1 VKKNLRFTGAEHMHL
16 HIQSIRKLA
25 FVASLF
31 AACTAVRAQQKSAP
45 NWDAWKF
52 LQGKWVGDGYN
63 EKTQGSGYASFE
75 LDLQNRVWV
84 RRNHAE
90 YPGANGAPA
99 QVHEDLMIIYF
110 DHATS
115 QTRAFYTDTEG
126 HVINYTASFSSDGKQ
141 LVFLGDRTA
150 SGPQYRLTYDV
161 VDADHMTVELDMAQ
175 PAAPDTW
182 QKIVFGKIRK
192 LASS

>member
-1 VKKNLRFTGAEHMHL
+1 MHA
-16 HIQSIRKLA
+16 IRKLV
-25 FVASLF
+25 FLASLF
-31 AACTAVRAQQKSAP
+31 VACTGTWAQQTPAP

-63 EKTQGSGYASFE
+63 EKSQGSGYASFE
-75 LDLQNRVWV
+75 PDLQNKVWV

-110 DHATS
+110 NNS
-115 QTRAFYTDTEG
+115 SGQTRAFYTDSEG
-126 HVINYTASFSSDGKQ
+126 HVIHYTASFSSDGKQ
-141 LVFLGDRTA
+141 LVFLGDRTD
-150 SGPQYRLTYDV
+150 SGPRYRLTYIIT
-161 VDADHMTVELDMAQ
+161 APDHMSVELDMAQ
-175 PAAPDTW
+175 PAAPDRW

-192 LASS
+192 LPSS

>member
-1 VKKNLRFTGAEHMHL
+1 MHL
-16 HIQSIRKLA
+16 TRKFA

-31 AACTAVRAQQKSAP
+31 VAGTALWAQQNSAA

-63 EKTQGSGYASFE
+63 EKTQGSGYCSFE
-75 LDLQNRVWV
+75 LDLQNKVWV

-99 QVHEDLMIIYF
+99 QVHDDLMIVYF
-110 DHATS
+110 DRSTH
-115 QTRAFYTDTEG
+115 QTRAFYTDSEG
-126 HVINYTASFSSDGKQ
+126 HVIHYTASFSSDGKK
-141 LVFLGDRTA
+141 LVFLGDRPS

-161 VDADHMTVELDMAQ
+161 LAPDRMTVELDMAQ

-182 QKIVFGKIRK
+182 QKIVAGKIRK
-192 LASS
+192 LPS

>member
-1 VKKNLRFTGAEHMHL
+1 MHL
-16 HIQSIRKLA
+16 HTQLTRKVA
-25 FVASLF
+25 FIALVLF
-31 AACTAVRAQQKSAP
+31 AGAGARAQQAPAP

-75 LDLQNRVWV
+75 LDLQNKVWV

-99 QVHEDLMIIYF
+99 QVHDDLMIIYF
-110 DHATS
+110 DQS
-115 QTRAFYTDTEG
+115 INQTRAFYTDSEG
-126 HVINYTASFSSDGKQ
+126 HVIHYTASFSSDGKK
-141 LVFLGDRTA
+141 LAFLGDRPA

-161 VDADHMTVELDMAQ
+161 LAPDRMTVELDMAQ

-182 QKIVFGKIRK
+182 TKIVAGNIRK
-192 LASS
+192 LPSS

>member
-1 VKKNLRFTGAEHMHL
+1 MHL
-16 HIQSIRKLA
+16 HIQSARKLA
-25 FVASLF
+25 VVASLF
-31 AACTAVRAQQKSAP
+31 AAGAALWAQQKSAP

-75 LDLQNRVWV
+75 LDLQNKVWV

-99 QVHEDLMIIYF
+99 QVHDDLMIIYF
-110 DHATS
+110 DGSTN
-115 QTRAFYTDTEG
+115 QTRAFYTDSEG
-126 HVINYTASFSSDGKQ
+126 HVIHYTASFSSDGKK
-141 LVFLGDRTA
+141 LVFLGDRSR

-161 VDADHMTVELDMAQ
+161 LAPDRMTVELDMAP

-182 QKIVFGKIRK
+182 QKIVAGKIK
-192 LASS
+192 KAA